1 MGVEMH
7 VSEERKQLE
16 AKQRAATLTEKAIT
30 DSVKKWFPDR
40 AYQAPFFARALIA
53 EHNGGVRMLTEKQ
66 RMNLLLHADDM
77 EVSGHSDDAKA
88 LRAILASAGQAVKV
102 YPQGVMGIPPYEPP
116 GSSSHGVSDALTYN
130 AAPTPAAAQ
139 AVRVCEIS
147 DIQCS
152 RGCGVG
158 DCNREREA
166 RYPVEQPAAAR
177 DERASEV
184 DGTFACPICG
194 RTTPHEH
201 SAEEQIAHRNLRKK
215 IPDWHEGTLMEILE
229 KAGLRFQYRNE
240 DVRSAVIA
248 GIKWGFDRGAESA
261 APAAPAVAPH
271 PDDEAVDVFACAMKA
286 KMAAARDKGRA
297 GWERIDPVELSIMLR
312 EHVEK
317 GDPRDV
323 ANFCMMLWHHGARI
337 SDAALPMG
345 KRAAPAP
352 AEPKGEQHEGERCN
366 ACHGS
371 GWVVRDPD
379 IGTDQECFV
388 CDGTG
393 TVEPEQR
400 AATLSDEQAHEM
412 YMRAAKA
419 IEGKPRADT
428 GFKGWCGAFIQSL
441 VAILAAHNGGKNA
454 D

>member
-1 MGVEMH
+1 MVANTLTSIEAMLIDACKADTWAGTRDRARTALFQLQTLM
-7 VSEERKQLE
+7 LE
-16 AKQRAATLTEKAIT
+16 ARDATGPF
-30 DSVKKWFPDR
+30 DKWFQFNHPSEQDR
-40 AYQAPFFARALIA
+40 CLKWDVKAQSNR
-53 EHNGGVRMLTEKQ
+53 VKM
-66 RMNLLLHADDM
+66 LHAWL
-77 EVSGHSDDAKA
+77 GAWGWLTDAYTRLNVERGMGNPA
-88 LRAILASAGQAVKV
+88 L
-102 YPQGVMGIPPYEPP
+102 
-116 GSSSHGVSDALTYN
+116 N
-130 AAPTPAAAQ
+130 AAPAAPAVAQ

-158 DCNREREA
+158 DCKREREA

-201 SAEEQIAHRNLRKK
+201 SAEEQIAHRNMRKK